1 MSRTYRRMFI
11 GKKSQRHQNAIPY
24 KRQRTEIEIEI
35 ELPDPRLLFEREQR
49 RFK

>member
-1 MSRTYRRMFI
+1 MSRTYRKVFV
-11 GKKSQRHQNAIPY
+11 GKKGQRHQNAIPY
-24 KRQRTEIEIEI
+24 KRCHTEIEIEI